1 MEESFAGMRMR
12 RRDRLRFRRFT
23 LAQENRQQNQH
34 SGRKKLALPVLERL
48 KPELWIAEIGH
59 RRERGL
65 AMRPGLFRRG
75 LSTLRPVHHERADE
89 EDEQH
94 GPERAR
100 YESPR
105 DGPGSQNHM
114 GTRLTSLLREGG
126 CPRRPEG

>member
-1 MEESFAGMRMR
+1 MRISDWSSDVCSSDLTSLNIRKKMEESFAGMRMR

-65 AMRPGLFRRG
+65 AMRPGQIERESRG
-75 LSTLRPVHHERADE
+75 ER
-89 EDEQH
+89 
-94 GPERAR
+94 
-100 YESPR
+100 
-105 DGPGSQNHM
+105 
-114 GTRLTSLLREGG
+114 G
-126 CPRRPEG
+126 CQYV

>member
-1 MEESFAGMRMR
+1 MIRRPPRSKRTDTLFPYTTLVRSMR

-75 LSTLRPVHHERADE
+75 LRTLRPVHHEREDE
-89 EDEQH
+89 EED
-94 GPERAR
+94 RK
-100 YESPR
+100 S
-105 DGPGSQNHM
+105 
-114 GTRLTSLLREGG
+114 TRLNSSH
-126 CPRRPEG
+126 

>member
-65 AMRPGLFRRG
+65 AMRTGLFRRG
-75 LSTLRPVHHERADE
+75 LRTLRPVHHERE
-89 EDEQH
+89 EEEAEPHDLEPARIERTRAESVEQ
-94 GPERAR
+94 
-100 YESPR
+100 
-105 DGPGSQNHM
+105 N
-114 GTRLTSLLREGG
+114 
-126 CPRRPEG
+126 RR